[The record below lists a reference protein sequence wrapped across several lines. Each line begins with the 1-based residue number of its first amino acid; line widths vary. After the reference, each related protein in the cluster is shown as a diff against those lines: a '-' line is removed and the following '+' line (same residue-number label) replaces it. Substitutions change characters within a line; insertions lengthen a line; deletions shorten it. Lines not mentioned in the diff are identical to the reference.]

1 MKNEEEE
8 GPLKDENGNLI
19 IRLSKD
25 DSALV
30 VHANGGIELVS
41 TELNPDDNESEYI
54 GDIEDLNKT
63 FSLVLALAASLE
75 NEDLYNRIF
84 HNLNAVL
91 MKKWDN
97 LPDTTKENIKEI
109 RDRRKKMEN
118 EEPEAVEPGSIDEF
132 YKMEDNFLNK
142 HRSRITGHNQP
153 PDRKIKKRIR
163 HPLAYLKN
171 IQWNT
176 KDESLTA
183 HWKEFQVDT
192 PPPVEEE

>member
-1 MKNEEEE
+1 MLNEEE
-8 GPLKDENGNLI
+8 GPLKDEDGNLI
-19 IRLSKD
+19 IKLSKD

-30 VHANGGIELVS
+30 VHANGGIELIS
-41 TELNPDDNESEYI
+41 TELNPEDNDSEYI

-109 RDRRKKMEN
+109 RNRRKKMEK
-118 EEPEAVEPGSIDEF
+118 EEAEAGDPGDLDEF
-132 YKMEDNFLNK
+132 YKIEDDFLRQ
-142 HRSRITGHNQP
+142 HRSRITGQNQP
-153 PDRKIKKRIR
+153 PERKIKKRKR

-171 IQWNT
+171 VDWNT
-176 KDESLTA
+176 KDESLVA
-183 HWKEFQVDT
+183 HWKEYQVDT
-192 PPPVEEE
+192 PPPILEDE